1 MSRKMR
7 KGGKAFLLAVYLS
20 VALGLLGGCGG
31 TANNAV
37 NNTVNDSFYERADQG
52 IEESGERY
60 SENMDKIYGDTLDR
74 LMDTDEEVEQWEG
87 KDIFDKTTRKVL
99 TGWQRAYH
107 TFRTLS
113 PMICVISICLGILM
127 YRFFKTDKGIR
138 KVGLFTFV
146 IAIPLVVI
154 VIVFGVGIMNGM
166 LLY

>member
-31 TANNAV
+31 TANNTV
-37 NNTVNDSFYERADQG
+37 NNTANDSFYERADQG
-52 IEESGERY
+52 TEESGERY

-127 YRFFKTDKGIR
+127 YRFFKTDKGIW

>member
-31 TANNAV
+31 SV
-37 NNTVNDSFYERADQG
+37 NNTANDSFYERADQG
-52 IEESGERY
+52 TEQSGERY

-107 TFRTLS
+107 TFRTLG
-113 PMICVISICLGILM
+113 PMICITSIIVGILM
-127 YRFFKTDKGIR
+127 FRFFKTDKTIR
-138 KVGLFTFV
+138 KAGLFTFI
-146 IAIPLVVI
+146 IAIPLIVI
-154 VIVFGVGIMNGM
+154 VIVFGVGIINGM

>member
-31 TANNAV
+31 NANNTV
-37 NNTVNDSFYERADQG
+37 NNTANDSFYERADQG
-52 IEESGERY
+52 TEESGERY

>member
-1 MSRKMR
+1 M
-7 KGGKAFLLAVYLS
+7 
-20 VALGLLGGCGG
+20 
-31 TANNAV
+31 
-37 NNTVNDSFYERADQG
+37 E
-52 IEESGERY
+52 
-60 SENMDKIYGDTLDR
+60 
-74 LMDTDEEVEQWEG
+74 TDEEVEQWEG

>member
-20 VALGLLGGCGG
+20 VALGFLGGCGG
-31 TANNAV
+31 TANNTV
-37 NNTVNDSFYERADQG
+37 NNTANDSFYERADQG
-52 IEESGERY
+52 TEESGERY

>member
-20 VALGLLGGCGG
+20 VALLGGCGG
-31 TANNAV
+31 TANNTV
-37 NNTVNDSFYERADQG
+37 NNTANDSFYERADQG
-52 IEESGERY
+52 TEESGERY

>member
-31 TANNAV
+31 TANNTV
-37 NNTVNDSFYERADQG
+37 NNTANDSFYERADQG
-52 IEESGERY
+52 TEESGERY

-74 LMDTDEEVEQWEG
+74 LLDTDEEVEQWEG

>member
-31 TANNAV
+31 TANNTV
-37 NNTVNDSFYERADQG
+37 NNTANDSFYERADQG
-52 IEESGERY
+52 TEESGERY

>member
-31 TANNAV
+31 TANNTV
-37 NNTVNDSFYERADQG
+37 NNTANDSFYERADQG
-52 IEESGERY
+52 TEESGERY

-87 KDIFDKTTRKVL
+87 KDNFDKTTRKVL

>member
-7 KGGKAFLLAVYLS
+7 NGGKAFLLAVYLS

-31 TANNAV
+31 TANNTV
-37 NNTVNDSFYERADQG
+37 NNTANDSFYERADQG
-52 IEESGERY
+52 TEESGERY

>member
-31 TANNAV
+31 TANNTV
-37 NNTVNDSFYERADQG
+37 NNTANDSFYERADQG
-52 IEESGERY
+52 TEESGERY

-146 IAIPLVVI
+146 TAIPLVVI